1 MPDAPTPAPF
11 PWRAAMAFGLGVLR
25 LSPNDFWSMSP
36 RELAAA
42 YEGVYGAPPE
52 RADGFDL
59 QALMLA
65 FPDKD

>member
-1 MPDAPTPAPF
+1 
-11 PWRAAMAFGLGVLR
+11 MAFGLGVLR
-25 LSPNDFWSMSP
+25 LAPNDFWAMSP

-42 YEGVYGAPPE
+42 YEGVYGLPLE
-52 RADGFDL
+52 HEHGLDL

>member
-1 MPDAPTPAPF
+1 
-11 PWRAAMAFGLGVLR
+11 MAFGLGVLR

-52 RADGFDL
+52 RADGLDL